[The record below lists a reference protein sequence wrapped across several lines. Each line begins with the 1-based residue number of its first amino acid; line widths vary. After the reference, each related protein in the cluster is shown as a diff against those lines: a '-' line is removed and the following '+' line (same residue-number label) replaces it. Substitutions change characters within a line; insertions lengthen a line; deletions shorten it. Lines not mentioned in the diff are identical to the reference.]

1 MVEIRWAG
9 FLGTILCRS
18 PYPAGMR
25 IRGGLAGI
33 ILCMLALS
41 SSSQCSDLALV
52 HAKIYVSPTD
62 SPIEDGTILIHNG
75 SIRAIGPSAKVKVP
89 RFARAVTV
97 LDCQNRVVTAGFWN
111 SHVHILTPGL
121 LQAEKKSPGEI
132 SLQLDQMFAR
142 WGFTTVFDIASV
154 LDNTN
159 NIRRR
164 IAAGQIRGPRILS
177 VGEPFY
183 AKGGTPIYV
192 KGFLEENHIPSAE
205 VESAPQAVE
214 RVRRQIRDG
223 ADGIKIFAG
232 SITAN
237 GVLPMPT
244 DLAKAIVSEA
254 HHAGKPVFA
263 HPSNAEGIEVAIQS
277 GVDILAHTAPMSG
290 DWTPDFVE
298 RLKAAHLAL
307 IPTLTLFDVEAK
319 KAKVSAEENE
329 MWIKQ
334 AVQELKA
341 FSDAGGEVLFGT
353 DVGYIEESDTAEEFQ
368 LMARAGMSFQQI
380 LASLTINP
388 ATRFGYS
395 SHSGRIA
402 KGMDADL
409 VVLKEDPARDVSAFS
424 KVDRV
429 IRGGR
434 VIYPV
439 R

>member
-1 MVEIRWAG
+1 M
-9 FLGTILCRS
+9 
-18 PYPAGMR
+18 PASVNVGMR
-25 IRGGLAGI
+25 IHAVLA
-33 ILCMLALS
+33 ILLLWTFVSNPS
-41 SSSQCSDLALV
+41 SFASDLALV
-52 HAKIYVSPTD
+52 HAKVYPSPTD
-62 SPIEDGTILIHNG
+62 LPIEDGTILEHNG
-75 SIRAIGPSAKVKVP
+75 RIRALGPSANIKVP
-89 RFARAVTV
+89 RLARAVTV
-97 LDCQNRVVTAGFWN
+97 LDCHGLVVTAGFWN
-111 SHVHILTPGL
+111 SHVHIFTPGL
-121 LQAEKKSPGEI
+121 LHAEKQPSGEI
-132 SLQLDQMFAR
+132 SSQLDQMLTR

-164 IAAGQIRGPRILS
+164 IATGQIRGPRILT

-183 AKGGTPIYV
+183 PKGGTPIYV
-192 KGFLEENHIPSAE
+192 KGFLEDNHIPSAE
-205 VESAPQAVE
+205 VQSTPQALE
-214 RVRRQIRDG
+214 RLRQQIRDG
-223 ADGIKIFAG
+223 ADGIKIFSG
-232 SITAN
+232 SITAE
-237 GVLPMPT
+237 GVLPMST
-244 DLAKAIVSEA
+244 DLARAIVSEA
-254 HHAGKPVFA
+254 HRAGKPVFA

-334 AVQELKA
+334 AVQELKTY
-341 FSDAGGEVLFGT
+341 SDAGGQVLFGT
-353 DVGYIEESDTAEEFQ
+353 DVGYIDQFDTAEEFQ
-368 LMARAGMSFQQI
+368 LMSRAGMSFQQI
-380 LASLTINP
+380 LASLTTNP

-409 VVLKEDPARDVSAFS
+409 VVLDGDPARDVTAFS
-424 KVDRV
+424 KVHQV
-429 IRGGR
+429 IRGGKLT
-434 VIYPV
+434 YPV

>member
-1 MVEIRWAG
+1 
-9 FLGTILCRS
+9 
-18 PYPAGMR
+18 MR
-25 IRGGLAGI
+25 IRSVLA
-33 ILCMLALS
+33 ILLIGTLAS
-41 SSSQCSDLALV
+41 SISSLCSDLALV
-52 HAKIYVSPTD
+52 HAKIYPSPID
-62 SPIEDGTILIHNG
+62 PPIEDGTIIVHNG
-75 SIRAIGPSAKVKVP
+75 RIRAIGPSTKIKVP
-89 RFARAVTV
+89 RSTKAVTV
-97 LDCQNRVVTAGFWN
+97 LDCQGLVVTAGFWN
-111 SHVHILTPGL
+111 SHVHIFTPGL
-121 LQAEKKSPGEI
+121 LHAERQSSDEI
-132 SLQLDQMFAR
+132 SSQLEQMLTR

-164 IAAGQIRGPRILS
+164 IEKGEVRGPRILT

-183 AKGGTPIYV
+183 PKGGTPIYV
-192 KGFLEENHIPSAE
+192 KGFLEENHIPWAE
-205 VESAPQAVE
+205 VQSTPQALE
-214 RVRRQIRDG
+214 RVRQQISNG

-232 SITAN
+232 AITAA

-254 HHAGKPVFA
+254 HRAGKPVFA

-277 GVDILAHTAPMSG
+277 GVDVLAHTAPMSG
-290 DWTPDFVE
+290 DWTPAFAD
-298 RLKAAHLAL
+298 RLKVAHLAL

-341 FSDAGGEVLFGT
+341 YSDVGGQVLFGT
-353 DVGYIEESDTAEEFQ
+353 DVGYIDQFNTAEEFT
-368 LMARAGMSFQQI
+368 LMSRAGMNFRQI
-380 LASLTINP
+380 LASLTISP

-409 VVLKEDPARDVSAFS
+409 VVLDGDPARDVIAFS
-424 KVDRV
+424 KVHQV
-429 IRGGR
+429 IRGGKL
-434 VIYPV
+434 IYPV
-439 R
+439 H